1 MKFKVDSG
9 LELVASEW
17 GNVNDP
23 LVVLMHGG
31 GQTRHAWGSTGAVL
45 SESGFY
51 VLSLDLRGHGDSQ
64 WHPDGDYLIDSYK
77 DDLISILN
85 QVGKPAS
92 LVGASLGGMVSLS
105 LASDLNKKY
114 LVTSLVMVDIG
125 LYPNE
130 KGSNEIV
137 SFMQS
142 GIKGF
147 SNLNEASDAV
157 SAYLPHR
164 KRPRDNRGLEKNLR
178 LKEDGRYYWHWD
190 PRFLDERDD
199 DSRENQK
206 EKNIRLAKNI
216 SIPTLL
222 IRGALSN
229 VVTQKEVD
237 DFLTIIPHSEFQEIE
252 KAAHMVAGDRNDI
265 FANSAIKF
273 LKKISTKL

>member
-17 GNVNDP
+17 GNINDP

-31 GQTRHAWGSTGAVL
+31 GQTRHAWGSTGETL

-64 WHPDGDYLIDSYK
+64 WHPDGDYLIESYK
-77 DDLISILN
+77 SDLISILN

-105 LASDLNKKY
+105 LASDLSKKD

-130 KGSNEIV
+130 EGSNEIV

-147 SNLNEASDAV
+147 ANLNEASDAV
-157 SAYLPHR
+157 SASQNYSH
-164 KRPRDNRGLEKNLR
+164 E
-178 LKEDGRYYWHWD
+178 
-190 PRFLDERDD
+190 
-199 DSRENQK
+199 
-206 EKNIRLAKNI
+206 LAKASSQLEQLN
-216 SIPTLL
+216 
-222 IRGALSN
+222 AN
-229 VVTQKEVD
+229 YQKQIQDAEGN
-237 DFLTIIPHSEFQEIE
+237 SEFNDKVNQNAEQLRAQMASLSDNL
-252 KAAHMVAGDRNDI
+252 AALNNVYGGMLNAMN
-265 FANSAIKF
+265 
-273 LKKISTKL
+273 KK

>member
-17 GNVNDP
+17 GNANDP

-105 LASDLNKKY
+105 LASDLNKKD

>member
-31 GQTRHAWGSTGAVL
+31 GQTRHAWGSTGEVL

-105 LASDLNKKY
+105 LASDLNKKD

-199 DSRENQK
+199 YSRENQK

>member
-1 MKFKVDSG
+1 
-9 LELVASEW
+9 
-17 GNVNDP
+17 
-23 LVVLMHGG
+23 
-31 GQTRHAWGSTGAVL
+31 
-45 SESGFY
+45 
-51 VLSLDLRGHGDSQ
+51 
-64 WHPDGDYLIDSYK
+64 
-77 DDLISILN
+77 
-85 QVGKPAS
+85 
-92 LVGASLGGMVSLS
+92 
-105 LASDLNKKY
+105 
-114 LVTSLVMVDIG
+114 
-125 LYPNE
+125 
-130 KGSNEIV
+130 
-137 SFMQS
+137 MQS

>member
-1 MKFKVDSG
+1 MKFKVDAG
-9 LELVASEW
+9 LELVASKW
-17 GNVNDP
+17 GDVNDP
-23 LVVLMHGG
+23 LVILMHGG
-31 GQTRHAWGSTGAVL
+31 GQTRHAWGSTGEIL
-45 SESGFY
+45 SKSGFY

-64 WHPDGDYLIDSYK
+64 WHPDGDYLIESYK
-77 DDLISILN
+77 GDLVSILN

-105 LASDLNKKY
+105 LASDLNKKD
-114 LVTSLVMVDIG
+114 LVSALVMVDIG

-147 SNLNEASDAV
+147 ANLNEASDAV

-237 DFLTIIPHSEFQEIE
+237 DFLKIIPHSEFQEIE

-273 LKKISTKL
+273 LKKISK

>member
-31 GQTRHAWGSTGAVL
+31 GQTRHAWGSTGEVL

-105 LASDLNKKY
+105 LASDLNKKD

-147 SNLNEASDAV
+147 SNLSEASDAV

-199 DSRENQK
+199 YSRENQK

>member
-31 GQTRHAWGSTGAVL
+31 GQTRHAWGSTGEVL

-105 LASDLNKKY
+105 LASDLNKKD

-137 SFMQS
+137 SFMRA

>member
-31 GQTRHAWGSTGAVL
+31 GQTRHAWGSTGKVL

-105 LASDLNKKY
+105 LASDLNKKD

>member
-17 GNVNDP
+17 GNINDP

-31 GQTRHAWGSTGAVL
+31 GQTRHAWGSTGETL

-64 WHPDGDYLIDSYK
+64 WHPDGDYLIESYK
-77 DDLISILN
+77 SDLISILN

-105 LASDLNKKY
+105 LASDLSKKD

-130 KGSNEIV
+130 EGSNEIV

-147 SNLNEASDAV
+147 ANLSEASDAV

-237 DFLTIIPHSEFQEIE
+237 DFLKIIPHSEFQEIE

-273 LKKISTKL
+273 LKKISKNL

>member
-31 GQTRHAWGSTGAVL
+31 GQTRHAWGSTGEVL